1 MLEIGLLNIDDRQY
15 NIDNDDDS
23 RVDENG
29 KIDPH
34 DYNDCFTH
42 SKNDFISPHPQNL
55 QNK

>member
-34 DYNDCFTH
+34 NYNDCFTH

>member
-29 KIDPH
+29 KRSEREREMAGTRNFKRFLFFD
-34 DYNDCFTH
+34 
-42 SKNDFISPHPQNL
+42 SQNL
-55 QNK
+55 QSK